1 MLSLDEIIKGEEAV
15 AEACEEQASMCDL
28 DDLYARNVAFE
39 NSKCAERHRQIVE
52 WLKELRILKK
62 EKEQKEQLELSIEYL
77 EDIKDNYIE
86 GHGYERHPLPEYYAI
101 EHAVKTLEQVLAI
114 IDKKKTESEDKE

>member
-1 MLSLDEIIKGEEAV
+1 
-15 AEACEEQASMCDL
+15 MCDL
-28 DDLYARNVAFE
+28 NDPYARNVAFE
-39 NSKCAERHRQIVE
+39 NGKCAEEHKQIAE

-101 EHAVKTLEQVLAI
+101 KHVVKTLEQVLTI
-114 IDKKKTESEDKE
+114 IDKKKGQ

>member
-1 MLSLDEIIKGEEAV
+1 MNWGINEN
-15 AEACEEQASMCDL
+15 
-28 DDLYARNVAFE
+28 ARAF
-39 NSKCAERHRQIVE
+39 KTR
-52 WLKELRILKK
+52 KT
-62 EKEQKEQLELSIEYL
+62 QLELSIEYL

-114 IDKKKTESEDKE
+114 IDKKKAESEETE

>member
-1 MLSLDEIIKGEEAV
+1 MTLDEAIKHEEIIAD
-15 AEACEEQASMCDL
+15 ACKVQANMCDL
-28 DDLYARNVAFE
+28 NDPYARNVAFE
-39 NSKCAERHRQIVE
+39 NGKCAEEHKQIAE